1 MTRHYEVVYI
11 FDSALEEAQVN
22 EHLERFHALI
32 ATPAK
37 SEQAPAVTHWGKRT
51 LAYPI
56 GRKDVGYYVVTQF
69 ETEPAL
75 LPEFERAIKLDESV
89 VRYLVVLNEG
99 EAPRPVRVAGADDDE
114 NGDDSSEEND

>member
-32 ATPAK
+32 ATPDK
-37 SEQAPAVTHWGKRT
+37 PDQVPTVNHWGKRT

-69 ETEPAL
+69 ETEPTL
-75 LPEFERAIKLDESV
+75 LPEFERAIKLNEGV
-89 VRYLVVLNEG
+89 IRYLVVLNEG
-99 EAPRPVRVAGADDDE
+99 EAPRSVRVGGDSDDDSND
-114 NGDDSSEEND
+114 NGEESE